1 MCVNAWNWLPYAAG
15 RSLAE
20 VDYQNADIFVNVDSE
35 KPSWWVWVKDEVELV
50 NAEEWSGIDD
60 ENYIVIGDEHV
71 VDGVANFMAKC
82 ILSNPKARVCCNLS
96 RGADCRFYFL
106 YLTLFLSF
114 WLQNLSPDELRK
126 SESLVKPFLYLLWV
140 YFYILLNQMGGVK
153 VLCPNPFCCML
164 YMKIIIYRIFYF
176 VIIWSYLFSGNCFT
190 KLWVYELK
198 FPSKFA
204 GWYNYYSYFLR

>member
-82 ILSNPKARVCCNLS
+82 ILSNTKARVCCNLS
-96 RGADCRFYFL
+96 
-106 YLTLFLSF
+106 
-114 WLQNLSPDELRK
+114 
-126 SESLVKPFLYLLWV
+126 LLLIV
-140 YFYILLNQMGGVK
+140 VFI
-153 VLCPNPFCCML
+153 FC
-164 YMKIIIYRIFYF
+164 I
-176 VIIWSYLFSGNCFT
+176 
-190 KLWVYELK
+190 
-198 FPSKFA
+198 
-204 GWYNYYSYFLR
+204 